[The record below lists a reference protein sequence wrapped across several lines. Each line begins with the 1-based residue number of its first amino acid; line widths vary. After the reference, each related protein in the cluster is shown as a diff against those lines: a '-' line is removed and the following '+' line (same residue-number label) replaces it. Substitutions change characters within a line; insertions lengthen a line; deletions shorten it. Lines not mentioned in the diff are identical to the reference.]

1 MATDLLSDGIRR
13 FAADTEKLEKML
25 MEKLW
30 IVCCSNCCGV
40 DRLSHR
46 HSLITNKQNNV
57 PFQ

>member
-46 HSLITNKQNNV
+46 HSLIT
-57 PFQ
+57 